1 MPLPARIKGYIK
13 DATGS
18 GIVGA
23 TVTCAGVSTQTIA
36 GGVYLLVV
44 PVTGNQTVTCSIAG
58 RTSSS
63 TVVTVTAGGVASAPL
78 ITLT

>member
-13 DATGS
+13 DATGA

-23 TVTCAGVSTQTIA
+23 TATCGGVSAQSIT

-44 PVTGNQTVTCSIAG
+44 PVTGVQTVTGSIAG
-58 RTSSS
+58 RTSASVS
-63 TVVTVTAGGVASAPL
+63 VTLVPGGVASAPL
-78 ITLT
+78 ITLK